1 MASDR
6 KERRRVVISI
16 DQFEEQFRRTFNREM
31 TSEERRFYRL
41 TMEMLDTENDEPSRS
56 AARTGS

>member
-6 KERRRVVISI
+6 EVRRRVVVSI
-16 DQFEEQFRRTFNREM
+16 DQFEEKFRRTFNREM
-31 TSEERRFYRL
+31 TPEERRFYRL
-41 TMEMLDTENDEPSRS
+41 TMELLDDENDEPNRS